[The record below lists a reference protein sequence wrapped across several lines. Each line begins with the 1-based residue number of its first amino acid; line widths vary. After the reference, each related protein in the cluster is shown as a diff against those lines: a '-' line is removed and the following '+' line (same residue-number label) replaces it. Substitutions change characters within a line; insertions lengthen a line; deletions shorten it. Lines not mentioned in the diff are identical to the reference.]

1 MVENR
6 HVLSAN
12 EYFLM
17 VRSDSMNYKADW
29 THRFQTRLQTVRR
42 YVIAALRWARLRYKS
57 KQERPV
63 RA

>member
-17 VRSDSMNYKADW
+17 VRSDSIWRITKPTGRIDF
-29 THRFQTRLQTVRR
+29 RPDSKR
-42 YVIAALRWARLRYKS
+42 YVDT
-57 KQERPV
+57 
-63 RA
+63 